1 MNIFE
6 YREQLNLPELLKTGT
21 ISVSIYTSQEVYR
34 NFDAMVKCGMDRKD
48 AIKRLKSGLTLRR
61 KRQII
66 KELERAI

>member
-6 YREQLNLPELLKTGT
+6 YREQLNLTELLKTGT
-21 ISVSIYTSQEVYR
+21 ISISIYTSQEVYR
-34 NFDAMVKCGMDRKD
+34 NFDAMVQCGMDRKD